1 MCLYRAIGVFLLG
14 VAAAAGADTSS
25 YNETS
30 SYNDARRLAYTVAVD
45 GRSGRLVRVPV
56 KTTAPE
62 RLGRGGSGAATGA
75 VPARPIAKEPL
86 EQAIDRA
93 AEDQGIHPSFVHA
106 VIQAESNYNPG
117 AISPKGAQGLMQL
130 MPQTARRFGV
140 KNSFDPLDNLQGGV
154 RYLRFLLDTYGDAG
168 LTLAAYNAGQGAV
181 DRYRGVP
188 PYSETRQFVRRVNR
202 FYISKREQA
211 SVRTTAAAPAKK
223 SAGPQIYWYRDG
235 AGNIHYTTEPQ

>member
-14 VAAAAGADTSS
+14 AAAAVGADTSS
-25 YNETS
+25 YD
-30 SYNDARRLAYTVAVD
+30 DAVRRAYTVAVD

-56 KTTAPE
+56 KTATPEKVARGEARPTAP
-62 RLGRGGSGAATGA
+62 LAA
-75 VPARPIAKEPL
+75 PLAKEPL

-106 VIQAESNYNPG
+106 VIRAESNYNPG

-168 LTLAAYNAGQGAV
+168 LTLAAYNAGEGAV

-188 PYSETRQFVRRVNR
+188 PYSETREFVRRVNR
-202 FYISKREQA
+202 FYGSKREQA
-211 SVRTTAAAPAKK
+211 SVRTTPAAAAKK
-223 SAGPQIYWYRDG
+223 MEGPQIYWYRDG
-235 AGNIHYTTEPQ
+235 AGNVHYTTAAQ

>member
-14 VAAAAGADTSS
+14 AAAAVGADPSS
-25 YNETS
+25 YD
-30 SYNDARRLAYTVAVD
+30 DAVRRAYTVAVD

-56 KTTAPE
+56 KTAAPSRSLVPTAP
-62 RLGRGGSGAATGA
+62 L
-75 VPARPIAKEPL
+75 AKEPL

-106 VIQAESNYNPG
+106 VIRAESNYNPG

-168 LTLAAYNAGQGAV
+168 LTLAAYNAGEGAV

-188 PYSETRQFVRRVNR
+188 PYSETREFVRRVNR
-202 FYISKREQA
+202 FYGSKREQA
-211 SVRTTAAAPAKK
+211 SVRTTPAAPAKK
-223 SAGPQIYWYRDG
+223 IEGPQIYWYRDG
-235 AGNIHYTTEPQ
+235 AGNVHYTTAAQ

>member
-1 MCLYRAIGVFLLG
+1 MCLYRAISVFLLG
-14 VAAAAGADTSS
+14 AAAAVGADTSS
-25 YNETS
+25 YDETS

-56 KTTAPE
+56 KNAAPE
-62 RLGRGGSGAATGA
+62 R
-75 VPARPIAKEPL
+75 PARGESRRAAPLAKEPL

-106 VIQAESNYNPG
+106 VIRAESNYNPG

-168 LTLAAYNAGQGAV
+168 LTLAAYNAGEGAV

-188 PYSETRQFVRRVNR
+188 PYNETREFVRRVNR
-202 FYISKREQA
+202 FYGSKREQA
-211 SVRTTAAAPAKK
+211 SVRTMPALPAKK
-223 SAGPQIYWYRDG
+223 IEGPQIYWYRDG
-235 AGNIHYTTEPQ
+235 AGNVHYTTEAQ

>member
-1 MCLYRAIGVFLLG
+1 MGVFLLS
-14 VAAAAGADTSS
+14 AAAAVGADTSS
-25 YNETS
+25 Y
-30 SYNDARRLAYTVAVD
+30 DDGVRLAYTVAVD

-56 KTTAPE
+56 KTVAPE
-62 RLGRGGSGAATGA
+62 RLARGESRPATGAAT
-75 VPARPIAKEPL
+75 RPIAKEPL

-93 AEDQGIHPSFVHA
+93 AEGQGIHPSFVHA
-106 VIQAESNYNPG
+106 VIRAESNYNPG

-168 LTLAAYNAGQGAV
+168 LTLAAYNAGEGAV

-202 FYISKREQA
+202 FYSSKREQA
-211 SVRTTAAAPAKK
+211 SVRTTPAAPAKK
-223 SAGPQIYWYRDG
+223 IAGPQIYWYRDG

>member
-14 VAAAAGADTSS
+14 AAAAVGADTSS
-25 YNETS
+25 YD
-30 SYNDARRLAYTVAVD
+30 DAVRLAYTVVVD

-56 KTTAPE
+56 KTAAPSPS
-62 RLGRGGSGAATGA
+62 L
-75 VPARPIAKEPL
+75 VPKAPIAKEPL

-106 VIQAESNYNPG
+106 VIRAESNYNPG

-168 LTLAAYNAGQGAV
+168 LTLAAYNAGEGAV

-188 PYSETRQFVRRVNR
+188 PYSETREFVRRVNR
-202 FYISKREQA
+202 FYGSKRQQA
-211 SVRTTAAAPAKK
+211 SVRTTPAAPAKK
-223 SAGPQIYWYRDG
+223 LEGPQIYWYRDG
-235 AGNIHYTTEPQ
+235 AGNVHYTTAAQ